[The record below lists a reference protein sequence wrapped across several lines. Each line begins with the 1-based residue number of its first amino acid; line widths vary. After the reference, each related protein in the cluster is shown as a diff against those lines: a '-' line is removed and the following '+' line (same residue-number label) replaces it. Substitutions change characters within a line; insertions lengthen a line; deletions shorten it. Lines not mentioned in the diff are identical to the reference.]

1 MNFGPR
7 KIVISI
13 AAIPAISTSPRSIA
27 VEAISPIS
35 IVAAVIGRHRRR
47 AGDSASV
54 KRSSST
60 EREPLTRIASPGSS
74 EPAISSTAASG
85 SGAHSS
91 AA

>member
-47 AGDSASV
+47 AGRQV
-54 KRSSST
+54 R
-60 EREPLTRIASPGSS
+60 R
-74 EPAISSTAASG
+74 
-85 SGAHSS
+85 
-91 AA
+91 

>member
-35 IVAAVIGRHRRR
+35 TWAAVIRRR
-47 AGDSASV
+47 
-54 KRSSST
+54 RQ
-60 EREPLTRIASPGSS
+60 R
-74 EPAISSTAASG
+74 AAVRR
-85 SGAHSS
+85 
-91 AA
+91 